1 MVRPLGIGLLGLGT
15 VGGGVLRTLALNRDR
30 IERSTGVPLEVRRIL
45 VRDLTKPR
53 PPETPRELLTGDPEL
68 LLADPGID
76 LVVEAMGGLE
86 PAGTLLHRALAAGKH
101 VVTANKELLAKAGRP
116 LIRAAEEAGLQF
128 RFEAAVA
135 GGIPIIRALKESL
148 AANTVTRVMGI
159 VNGTT
164 NYILTE
170 MTEKGRDFATVLA
183 EAQRLGY
190 AEADPAADVD
200 GWDAAYKL
208 AILASIAFG
217 SRVDVDDVLVEGIR
231 TLEPVDFQY
240 ASELGYRIKLLAIGR
255 EQGGRISTRVHPT
268 LIPVRHPLA
277 SVNGVYNAI
286 FVRANAAGD
295 LMFYGRGAGD
305 LPTASAVLGDVAQVA
320 RDIIAGGSK
329 PICTCYYDRP
339 PLPSD
344 DLETRYYLRMN
355 VHDEP
360 GVLGQIASAFGSHG
374 VSLESVIQKGQ
385 GCDPVALV
393 FVTHTVREANL
404 RAALGEIEQLPAVY
418 QVKNL
423 IRVEED

>member
-1 MVRPLGIGLLGLGT
+1 
-15 VGGGVLRTLALNRDR
+15 VLRTLALNRDR
-30 IERSTGVPLEVRRIL
+30 IERSTGVPLAVRRIL
-45 VRDLTKPR
+45 VRDLSKVR
-53 PPETPRELLTGDPEL
+53 PAETPFELLTDDPETV
-68 LLADPGID
+68 LADPNID
-76 LVVEAMGGLE
+76 IVVEAMGGVE
-86 PAGTLLHRALAAGKH
+86 PAGTLIRQSFAAGKH
-101 VVTANKELLAKAGRP
+101 VVTANKELLAKGGRP
-116 LIRAAEEAGLQF
+116 LIRLAEEAGLQF

-170 MTEKGRDFATVLA
+170 MTEKRRDFATVLA

-190 AEADPAADVD
+190 AEADPGADVD

-208 AILASIAFG
+208 AILASISFG

-231 TLEPVDFQY
+231 SLEPVDFQY

-255 EQGGRISTRVHPT
+255 EQDGRISTRVHPT

-295 LMFYGRGAGD
+295 LRFYGRGAGD

-320 RDIIAGGSK
+320 RDILAGGTK

-339 PLPSD
+339 ALSSD
-344 DLETRYYLRMN
+344 DIQTRYYLRMD
-355 VHDEP
+355 VCDEP
-360 GVLGQIASAFGSHG
+360 GVLGRIASAFGAHE
-374 VSLESVIQKGQ
+374 VSLESVIQKGE
-385 GCDPVALV
+385 GSDPVALV
-393 FVTHTVREANL
+393 LVTHTVREANV
-404 RAALGEIEQLPAVY
+404 RTALGEIGKLPGVH
-418 QVKNL
+418 QVRAL
-423 IRVEED
+423 IRVEEE